1 MSNPHFNEFSL
12 QYGIS
17 FYKWNLTFHSTIFLF
32 FLILFFMLFGTCVF
46 LLNTYQNN
54 RDY

>member
-17 FYKWNLTFHSTIFLF
+17 FYKWNLTFHSTNDIE
-32 FLILFFMLFGTCVF
+32 
-46 LLNTYQNN
+46 
-54 RDY
+54 DYDKAKVWI